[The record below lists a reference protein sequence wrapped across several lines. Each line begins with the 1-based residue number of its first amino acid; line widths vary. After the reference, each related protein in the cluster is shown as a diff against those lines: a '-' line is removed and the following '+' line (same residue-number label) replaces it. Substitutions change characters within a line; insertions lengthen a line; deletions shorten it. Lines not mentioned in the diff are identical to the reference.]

1 MNRMMRWTMFSKGMC
16 LGLALLAVLAV
27 PAMAQGKKS
36 WTTAGSAGT
45 VDNNSLNIVSLGGG
59 GVASLSAAAPPATT
73 GNIRY
78 NVVAV
83 DGLFAVGFPKMT
95 VRYQDNGPNAQ
106 VRLLLMRYPIAGGVP
121 QVMIEFD
128 SNDYAAAP
136 LLQTQ
141 STNPCDA
148 AITTFDFSRYI
159 YWIEAVLER
168 TDDTGFPLLV
178 AIQLS
183 SVGANCVP

>member
-1 MNRMMRWTMFSKGMC
+1 MNRMATRSTVFSKGLCM
-16 LGLALLAVLAV
+16 ALMLISAFAV
-27 PAMAQGKKS
+27 PAMAQSKKS

-45 VDNNSLNIVSLGGG
+45 VDNDSLDIVSLSGG
-59 GVASLSAAAPPATT
+59 GVAALSNTAPPAAT
-73 GNIRY
+73 GHIRY

-83 DGLFAVGFPKMT
+83 DGLFGVGFPKMT

-121 QVMIEFD
+121 EVMIEFD
-128 SNDYAAAP
+128 SNDHAAAP
-136 LLQTQ
+136 QLQTR

-148 AITTFDFSRYI
+148 NFTFDFSRYI
-159 YWIEAVLER
+159 YWIEAQLER
-168 TDDTGFPLLV
+168 TDETGFPLLV